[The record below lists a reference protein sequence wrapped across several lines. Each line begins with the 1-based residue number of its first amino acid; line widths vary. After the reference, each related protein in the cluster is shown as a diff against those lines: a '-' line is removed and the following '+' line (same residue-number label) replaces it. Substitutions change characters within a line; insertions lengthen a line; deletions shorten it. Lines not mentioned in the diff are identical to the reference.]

1 MWDGLLGFA
10 VVAGMLTMLPGLD
23 TAQVL
28 RSATLGGP
36 RVAFAPLDQVQY
48 HEAPDVDL
56 LGMFLHIGYSVT
68 NSSKLTS
75 KYISYEY

>member
-1 MWDGLLGFA
+1 MDSLIGFA

-36 RVAFAPLDQVQY
+36 
-48 HEAPDVDL
+48 
-56 LGMFLHIGYSVT
+56 
-68 NSSKLTS
+68 
-75 KYISYEY
+75 